1 MVGHTIAELFGHI
14 MFSFT
19 RSVAEHYNLDEVGE
33 KHSALFG
40 YNAFDDT
47 GKEWYCQPVDEV
59 NYQEYSNIEATAIDY
74 LPSSNVNARL
84 IDASS
89 TDDCDQKQEVDEER
103 AMAWKQLRPS
113 ISVTA
118 WNSLFMGVLIS
129 VLSASFVGVA
139 SIIAYYFS
147 FQTQLICIT
156 RPKVSIPIKLQWVI
170 TISEVFSIWFLFLP
184 TFLNILFYFRPFQIS
199 GMRFKMFFVCLG
211 CYFLDS
217 AYRIAMQA
225 FGISHSKLTPT
236 QRIPAMVMYYTNI
249 CIQIY
254 ILTRHFCPRPRKKQ
268 FKSIL
273 FLIVVCVLTTVSGE
287 LSAHFIYPAY
297 NKQDIAGKITIAIFS
312 PFIIVLL
319 KGIARICVQRLWPRN
334 SHPGTSFVLLVPLYC
349 GSAVMMRL
357 LQVDLQ
363 SLESVALIGVIHGIA
378 EVLERSTMAF
388 IDHLYNQ
395 VLEKKAISWGGF
407 RTPRRERLAADICI
421 MSMLYES
428 SAVISVNGFLHLY
441 QYFYTNDNSPL
452 QLLQSFAITS
462 SVPLII
468 EWFFT
473 SVSITI
479 ETRYQNMP
487 IMAVWRKR
495 WKRHIA
501 VAVINIV
508 MVSVWTSNRLLI
520 AIQGRFDNKTKEYCE
535 MPFSSSSR

>member
-19 RSVAEHYNLDEVGE
+19 RSVAEHYNLEAGE
-33 KHSALFG
+33 NHSALFG
-40 YNAFDDT
+40 YNALDDT

-59 NYQEYSNIEATAIDY
+59 IYQEYSNSKATVIDY
-74 LPSSNVNARL
+74 LPSSSVNARF

-89 TDDCDQKQEVDEER
+89 TDDSDQAHEVGKVR

-113 ISVTA
+113 ISRTV
-118 WNSLFMGVLIS
+118 WNSFYFGFFIS
-129 VLSASFVGVA
+129 VLSATFVGVA

-156 RPKVSIPIKLQWVI
+156 RPKVSIPIKLQWIKTV
-170 TISEVFSIWFLFLP
+170 SEVFSIWFIYLP
-184 TFLNILFYFRPFQIS
+184 SFLNFLFYFRPFQIS
-199 GMRFKMFFVCLG
+199 GVRFKMFFLCLF
-211 CYFLDS
+211 CYVLDS

-236 QRIPAMVMYYTNI
+236 QRIPAMVVYYTNV
-249 CIQIY
+249 CIQFY
-254 ILTRHFCPRPRKKQ
+254 ILAIHFCPRARKKQ
-268 FKSIL
+268 FKLIL
-273 FLIVVCVLTTVSGE
+273 LLIVVCVSTCLTAE
-287 LSAHFIYPAY
+287 LLARFVYPAY
-297 NKQDIAGKITIAIFS
+297 VKQDISGKIIIAIFT
-312 PFIIVLL
+312 PLVTVLF
-319 KGIARICVQRLWPRN
+319 KGITRICVQRLWCRN

-363 SLESVALIGVIHGIA
+363 SLESVTLIGVIHGIA
-378 EVLERSTMAF
+378 EVIERSTMVF

-395 VLEKKAISWGGF
+395 VVERRAISWGGF

-428 SAVISVNGFLHLY
+428 SAVISVNGFLYLY
-441 QYFYTNDNSPL
+441 QYFNTNDNSPL
-452 QLLQSFAITS
+452 QLLQSFAITT
-462 SVPLII
+462 SVPLAI

-473 SVSITI
+473 GVSIAI

-487 IMAVWRKR
+487 IIAVWRKR
-495 WKRHIA
+495 WKRHVT
-501 VAVINIV
+501 VAVLNIV
-508 MVSVWTSNRLLI
+508 MISVWASTSLLI
-520 AIQGRFDNKTKEYCE
+520 TVQGRFANSTKEHRE
-535 MPFSSSSR
+535 MPFSSGL